1 MKNVDLVIIGGGPA
15 GLAAA
20 VAARKSGVQDILI
33 LERDSEL
40 GGILNQCIHN
50 GFGLHTFKEEL
61 TGPEYAAR
69 FVTQVRELGI
79 EYKLNTMV
87 LDLAADK
94 TVTAMNKTDGL
105 FQLHPKAVILA
116 MGCRERPRG
125 ALNIPGYRPAGIF
138 TAGTA
143 QRLVN
148 MEGCLPGRRVV
159 ILGSGDIGLI
169 MARRMTLEGAKVL
182 CVAEL
187 MPYSGGLKRNIVQC
201 LDDFGIPLKLSHTVV
216 DIQGKERVT
225 GITLARVENGKPVP
239 GTEEHYDCDTLLLS
253 CGLLP
258 ENELSRAAGVALNP
272 VTGGPAVNESLET
285 NLPGVFA
292 AGNVLHV
299 HDLVDYV
306 SEEAAAAGEHAA
318 AYMAGGGAAAGRTL
332 PVRCENGVRYT
343 VPTTIR
349 PDCAGDT
356 VTLRFRVGGV
366 YKNKKNR
373 GVPRYRL
380 HLQPQ
385 AARAGPRR
393 DGDRAAE
400 GRAFAR
406 PGRRRDGNVGGG
418 LTMEKRELI
427 CIGCPMGCP
436 LTVTLDGGA
445 VVTVQGNTCPRGDA
459 YARREVTAPT
469 RIVTTTVRVTGG
481 TLPAVSCKTR
491 SDIPKEKIFDVVRA
505 LKSVVVPAPVHIGQI
520 LLPDAAGTG
529 VDVVATKDVAEV

>member
-1 MKNVDLVIIGGGPA
+1 MYDLIVIGGGPA

-20 VAARKSGVQDILI
+20 YAAWNKGLKHIAI
-33 LERDSEL
+33 LERDKEL

-50 GFGLHTFKEEL
+50 GFGLHYFKEQL
-61 TGPEYAAR
+61 TGPEYASR
-69 FVTQVRELGI
+69 FAAMVADTGVEVFLD
-79 EYKLNTMV
+79 TMV
-87 LDLAADK
+87 LQ
-94 TVTAMNKTDGL
+94 VTPEK
-105 FQLHPKAVILA
+105 QVHAVSKKEGYRVLEAKSIVLA
-116 MGCRERPRG
+116 MGCRERTRG
-125 ALNIPGYRPAGIF
+125 AISIPGTRPAGVL
-138 TAGTA
+138 TAGAA
-143 QRLVN
+143 QRYVN
-148 MEGCLPGRRVV
+148 MEGYMVGKRVV

-182 CVAEL
+182 ACVEV
-187 MPYSGGLKRNIVQC
+187 MPYSGGLQRNIVQC
-201 LDDFGIPLKLSHTVV
+201 LDDFGIPLKMSHTVV

-318 AYMAGGGAAAGRTL
+318 AYIAGGGAAAGRTL

-366 YKNKKNR
+366 YKNKKIAVYR
-373 GVPRYRL
+373 GTDCIYSRKRPVLAPGEMETVRL
-380 HLQPQ
+380 KAELL
-385 AARAGPRR
+385 RGP
-393 DGDRAAE
+393 GDA
-400 GRAFAR
+400 
-406 PGRRRDGNVGGG
+406 V
-418 LTMEKRELI
+418 
-427 CIGCPMGCP
+427 
-436 LTVTLDGGA
+436 TVTLEEG
-445 VVTVQGNTCPRGDA
+445 
-459 YARREVTAPT
+459 
-469 RIVTTTVRVTGG
+469 
-481 TLPAVSCKTR
+481 
-491 SDIPKEKIFDVVRA
+491 
-505 LKSVVVPAPVHIGQI
+505 
-520 LLPDAAGTG
+520 
-529 VDVVATKDVAEV
+529 

>member
-20 VAARKSGVQDILI
+20 VAARKGGVQDILI

-69 FVTQVRELGI
+69 FIEQVEALGI
-79 EYKLNTMV
+79 AYKLNTMV

-148 MEGCLPGRRVV
+148 MEGYLPGRRVV

-201 LDDFGIPLKLSHTVV
+201 LDDFGIPLRLSHTVV

-253 CGLLP
+253 VGLIP
-258 ENELSRAAGVALNP
+258 ENELTKQAGIEMDPRTKGAIVYENM
-272 VTGGPAVNESLET
+272 ET
-285 NLPGVFA
+285 SIPGVFA
-292 AGNVLHV
+292 CGNVVQV
-299 HDLVDYV
+299 HDLVDFV
-306 SEEAAAAGEHAA
+306 SGESELAGAAAANYIQNGPV
-318 AYMAGGGAAAGRTL
+318 AAGRVLTVKPGADLGYTL
-332 PVRCENGVRYT
+332 PQRIRLEGVEKSTNVSFRVRRICGKS
-343 VPTTIR
+343 TILVKS
-349 PDCAGDT
+349 GDT
-356 VTLRFRVGGV
+356 VIARFKRDRLAPGEMEHIALPRV
-366 YKNKKNR
+366 
-373 GVPRYRL
+373 L
-380 HLQPQ
+380 L
-385 AARAGPRR
+385 
-393 DGDRAAE
+393 DRA
-400 GRAFAR
+400 
-406 PGRRRDGNVGGG
+406 PVD
-418 LTMEKRELI
+418 
-427 CIGCPMGCP
+427 
-436 LTVTLDGGA
+436 
-445 VVTVQGNTCPRGDA
+445 
-459 YARREVTAPT
+459 EVTIEIEEA
-469 RIVTTTVRVTGG
+469 
-481 TLPAVSCKTR
+481 
-491 SDIPKEKIFDVVRA
+491 
-505 LKSVVVPAPVHIGQI
+505 
-520 LLPDAAGTG
+520 
-529 VDVVATKDVAEV
+529 